1 MQGRRPRR
9 TNGSDLPTSPPAVS
23 DDQSPAAQ
31 QPPCPFCAVADNDCI
46 HVTSS
51 VRAFWDAH
59 PVSPG
64 HALIASRRH
73 ITDWFSATAQEQID
87 LMAAVATVRD
97 TIEKTH
103 NPQGYNLG
111 MNIGIAAGETVSH
124 LHLHVIPRFTGD
136 VPDPRG
142 GVRFVI
148 PEKAGYLTGPSLDG
162 APHARSLVEG
172 ATDDPLLPHLIAHL
186 AGAERVDIA
195 VAFAMTSGVRL
206 LAEHLRD
213 VIARGGRVRVLTGDY
228 LYVTEPEAL
237 RRLLDLG
244 PNLELRIYVSAGT
257 SFHLKSYIC
266 ARGSG
271 MGTAFVGS
279 SNMSYTAL
287 QSGLEWNY
295 RLLTPRDGAG
305 YANVTEAF
313 DRVFAHPRTVAADNE
328 WITAYEAKRRLHAP
342 SADVAADTGMAPE
355 IPVPTPVPHQVQEEA
370 LAALRAT
377 RTKGEGAG
385 LVVLAT
391 GLGKTW
397 LAAFDSE
404 QSRAKR
410 VLFVAH
416 REEILDQA
424 MRTFR
429 TIRPNA
435 VLGKYTGNE
444 KNVGADCTFASIQTL
459 GRKSHLNRFSPDYFD
474 YIVVDE
480 FHHASAA
487 TYRKLLEHFTPT
499 FLLGL
504 TATPDRTDG
513 ADLLALCGENLVYRC
528 DLAEGIRRGLLSP
541 FDYYGVPDEVDYEQI
556 PWRSSRFD
564 EEALSAAVAT
574 TSRADN
580 ALEQLERRGGSKTLA
595 FCVSMRHAE
604 FMKKHFAEA
613 GKRVAAV
620 HSGPTSD
627 PRTKSLEALQAGGLD
642 VLFAVD
648 MFNEGVDLP
657 DVDTILML
665 RPTESSILWLQ
676 QFGRGLRRRAGK
688 RLKVI
693 DYIGNHRLFLTKPRT
708 LFQLED
714 GDANLAYALKLIDE
728 GRESEMLPPGCSVT
742 YELEAKDILRQLLSR
757 TGEPLQ
763 AFYEDFRD
771 RNGIRPTATDVFQSL
786 LDPKVARRSHGSW
799 FQLVRTMGDLSASEA
814 RAEERCRG
822 FLGMMET
829 TRMTRSFKMVLLLA
843 MIAEGAFPRTIQIG
857 QLANRVRTI
866 AKRSATLREEFGAAL
881 ETEAALVSFL
891 RTQLV
896 DSWVNAK
903 DAETERYFD
912 FADDEFRCLLDVPA
926 DLAPSATEL
935 VRELAEWRL
944 AGYLQRTRLMSGADR
959 IVCRVA
965 QSEGRPLLFLPKR
978 EHADSLPETWV
989 DVIVDGASYQAKF
1002 AKIAVNVMHRSGDE
1016 DNVLPELLR
1025 DWFGPNAGQPGTTHH
1040 VEFVRTG
1047 GVYVLAPTSG
1057 ELRERPRLWA
1067 EYKREDVPKL
1077 FDFVFRGWEPQVGIV
1092 ERERLMLLFVTLEKS
1107 KQPADHRYKDAFL
1120 GPDEFQWQTQNK
1132 TARDSEVA
1140 ARIRAHA
1147 KLGIAVHLFVRAVAK
1162 LNGQTQLFTYCG
1174 QLEYVREEEEKPIT
1188 VWWRLAAPVPT
1199 RLHGL
1204 LRVPETGESQ

>member
-9 TNGSDLPTSPPAVS
+9 KNGSDFPQAKTVVSEDPTQAEQTS
-23 DDQSPAAQ
+23 
-31 QPPCPFCAVADNDCI
+31 PCPFCEVADVDCI
-46 HVTSS
+46 HVSSS

-73 ITDWFSATAQEQID
+73 IPDWFSATAQEQID
-87 LMAAVATVRD
+87 VMAAIAKVRE

-111 MNIGIAAGETVSH
+111 LNIGVAAGQTVSH
-124 LHLHVIPRFTGD
+124 LHLHVIPRYTGD

-148 PEKAGYLTGPSLDG
+148 PEKAGYLTGMPIDG
-162 APHARSLVEG
+162 LPHARALIEG
-172 ATDDPLLPHLIAHL
+172 AEHDPLLPHLIAHL
-186 AGAERVDIA
+186 ANADRVDIA

-213 VIARGGRVRVLTGDY
+213 VIARGGRVRLLTGDY
-228 LYVTEPEAL
+228 LYATEPEAL

-244 PNLELRIYVSAGT
+244 PALELRIYVTGGT

-266 ARGSG
+266 ARQSG
-271 MGTAFVGS
+271 VGTAFVGS
-279 SNMSYTAL
+279 SNMSHTAL
-287 QSGLEWNY
+287 QTGLEWNY
-295 RLLTPRDGAG
+295 RLVASRDGAG

-313 DRVFAHPRTVAADNE
+313 DRVFTHSRTVAVDKE
-328 WITAYEAKRRLHAP
+328 T
-342 SADVAADTGMAPE
+342 SV
-355 IPVPTPVPHQVQEEA
+355 PVPVPHPVQEEA

-404 QSRAKR
+404 QSGASR

-429 TIRPNA
+429 TIRPGA
-435 VLGKYTGNE
+435 VLGKYTGTE
-444 KNVGADCTFASIQTL
+444 KHVGADCTFASIQTL
-459 GRKSHLNRFSPDYFD
+459 GRKAHLNRFSADYFD

-487 TYRKLLEHFTPT
+487 SYRKLLEHFTPT

-556 PWRSSRFD
+556 PWRSARFD
-564 EEALSAAVAT
+564 EEALSTAVAT

-580 ALEQLERRGGSKTLA
+580 ALEQLGRRGGSKTLA

-604 FMKKHFAEA
+604 FMKRHFKDA

-627 PRTKSLEALQAGGLD
+627 PRTKSLEALQAGELD

-676 QFGRGLRRRAGK
+676 QFGRGLRRREGK

-714 GDANLAYALKLIDE
+714 GDANLSYALKLIDE
-728 GRESEMLPPGCSVT
+728 GRESELLPPGCSVT
-742 YELEAKDILRQLLSR
+742 YELEAKDILRQLLTR
-757 TGEPLQ
+757 TGEPLL
-763 AFYEDFRD
+763 AFYADFRA
-771 RNGIRPTATDVFQSL
+771 RNGVRPTATEVFHAY
-786 LDPKVARRSHGSW
+786 LDPKAARRSHGSW
-799 FQLVRTMGDLSASEA
+799 FQLVSVMEDLSPNQA
-814 RAEERCRG
+814 RAEERVRG
-822 FLGMMET
+822 FLGMLET
-829 TRMTRSFKMVLLLA
+829 TRMTRSFKMVFLLA
-843 MIAEGAFPRTIQIG
+843 MIAEGAFPRSVPVA
-857 QLANRVRTI
+857 QLVSRVRTI
-866 AKRSATLREEFGAAL
+866 VKRSATLREEFGDAIGSDAAL
-881 ETEAALVSFL
+881 LDFL

-896 DSWVNAK
+896 ASWVDSRDGTA
-903 DAETERYFD
+903 ERYFA
-912 FADDEFRCLLDVPA
+912 FEDDQFKCLLDVPS
-926 DLAPSATEL
+926 DLELSATEL
-935 VRELAEWRL
+935 VRELVEWRL
-944 AGYLQRTRLMSGADR
+944 AVYLQRTRQMSGADR
-959 IVCRVA
+959 IVCRV
-965 QSEGRPLLFLPKR
+965 SHSNGRPLLFLPKGER
-978 EHADSLPETWV
+978 VDSLPEGWV
-989 DVIVDGASYQAKF
+989 DVNVEGDSYQAKF
-1002 AKIAVNVMHRSGDE
+1002 AKIAVNVMHRSGE
-1016 DNVLPELLR
+1016 EENVLPDLLR
-1025 DWFGPNAGQPGTTHH
+1025 QWFGPSAGQPGTTQQ

-1047 GVYVLAPTSG
+1047 GVYVLAPTDG
-1057 ELRERPRLWA
+1057 ELREGPKLWS
-1067 EYKREDVPKL
+1067 EYKRADVPKL
-1077 FDFVFRGWEPQVGIV
+1077 FDFAFRGRESQVGIV
-1092 ERERLMLLFVTLEKS
+1092 ERERLMLLFVTLEKGQ
-1107 KQPADHRYKDAFL
+1107 QPAEHRYKDEFL
-1120 GPDEFQWQTQNK
+1120 RPDELQWQTQNR
-1132 TARDSEVA
+1132 TRRESAVA
-1140 ARIRAHA
+1140 EHIRKHA
-1147 KLGIAVHLFVRAVAK
+1147 ELGIAVHLFVRAVASVR
-1162 LNGQTQLFTYCG
+1162 GQTQLFTYCG
-1174 QLEYVREEEEKPIT
+1174 QLEYLREEGEKPVT
-1188 VWWRLAAPVPT
+1188 VWWRLAAPVPA
-1199 RLHGL
+1199 RLHRV
-1204 LRVPETGESQ
+1204 LRVPETVE